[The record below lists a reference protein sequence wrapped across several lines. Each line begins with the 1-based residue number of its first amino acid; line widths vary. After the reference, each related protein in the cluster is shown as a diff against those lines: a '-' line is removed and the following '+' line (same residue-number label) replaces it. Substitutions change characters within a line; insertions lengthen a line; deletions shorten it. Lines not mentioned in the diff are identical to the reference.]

1 MLSFML
7 TAGFASLTT
16 VIIGVRLYNVYYCW
30 GNYEQMLKRY
40 GRKSVRNLT
49 IVITGC
55 NTGIG
60 KETARELYKHGAR
73 IIMANRN
80 RLETEQVIQEFQK
93 QNPSCGGQLI
103 YKHLDLTSM
112 DSVNSFS
119 QDIISNE
126 PRLDILISNA
136 AVFGAPLCLTDD
148 HFELNMQVNHLA
160 PALLTHLL
168 LPKLQQSK
176 IEESPQPRIIAV
188 TSTLTKHG
196 TIQQEFLSRI
206 TNEQLKTIMD
216 KRGREIYAS
225 TKLANLHFM
234 RSLSTHKNVVKN
246 VEICLASPGFCY
258 TRLHRYT
265 SSSRLIWMSLLAPLF
280 FMIVK
285 SSRQGAQTIIGC
297 SMLSRVRPDV
307 LYHDCKEDE
316 HFFQKGPASLVSN
329 SNDSY
334 EITMK
339 SIEPFLK

>member
-1 MLSFML
+1 MLSFIL
-7 TAGFASLTT
+7 TAGFVSLTS

-40 GRKSVRNLT
+40 GRKSIKNLT

-60 KETARELYKHGAR
+60 KETARELYRHGAR
-73 IIMANRN
+73 VIMANRN
-80 RLETEQVIQEFQK
+80 RSQTEQVIQEFRDY
-93 QNPSCGGQLI
+93 I
-103 YKHLDLTSM
+103 HLLM
-112 DSVNSFS
+112 GNC
-119 QDIISNE
+119 NE

-136 AVFGAPLCLTDD
+136 AVFGAPVGLTDD
-148 HFELNMQVNHLA
+148 HFETNMQVNHLA

-168 LPKLQQSK
+168 LPKLQQPRIGDHAMK
-176 IEESPQPRIIAV
+176 KSPPPPPRIITV
-188 TSTLTKHG
+188 TSTLTNRG

-206 TNEQLKTIMD
+206 TNEQQLKTIMN

-234 RSLSTHKNVVKN
+234 RSLSTRKNLIKN

-258 TRLHRYT
+258 TRLHRY
-265 SSSRLIWMSLLAPLF
+265 SSRSSLIWMSLFAPLF

-285 SSRQGAQTIIGC
+285 SSKQGAQTIIGC
-297 SMLSRVRPDV
+297 SMIPHLRSDV
-307 LYHDCKEDE
+307 LYHHCKEDE
-316 HFFQKGPASLVSN
+316 LFFQKGPPSFVSN
-329 SNDSY
+329 SHHLF

-339 SIEPFLK
+339 SIEPFSG

>member
-1 MLSFML
+1 MFLHNK
-7 TAGFASLTT
+7 
-16 VIIGVRLYNVYYCW
+16 GVRLYNFYYCW

-40 GRKSVRNLT
+40 GRKSIKNLT

-60 KETARELYKHGAR
+60 KETARELYRHGAR
-73 IIMANRN
+73 VIMANRN
-80 RLETEQVIQEFQK
+80 RSQTEQVIQEFQRLY
-93 QNPSCGGQLI
+93 PFADGQLV

-112 DSVNSFS
+112 DSVKRFS

-136 AVFGAPLCLTDD
+136 AVFGAPVGLTDD
-148 HFELNMQVNHLA
+148 HFETNMQVNHLA

-168 LPKLQQSK
+168 LPKLQQPRIGDHAMK
-176 IEESPQPRIIAV
+176 KSPPPPRIITV
-188 TSTLTKHG
+188 TSTLTNRG

-206 TNEQLKTIMD
+206 TNEQQLKTIMN

-234 RSLSTHKNVVKN
+234 RSLSTRKNLIKN

-258 TRLHRYT
+258 TRLHRY
-265 SSSRLIWMSLLAPLF
+265 SSRSSLIWMSLFAPLF

-285 SSRQGAQTIIGC
+285 SSKQGAQTIIGC
-297 SMLSRVRPDV
+297 SMIPHLRSDV
-307 LYHDCKEDE
+307 LYHHCKEDE
-316 HFFQKGPASLVSN
+316 LFFQKGPPSFVSN
-329 SNDSY
+329 SHHLF

-339 SIEPFLK
+339 SIEPFSG